1 MNSAKGGGES
11 FEVGEAGG
19 VSNPEEDP
27 TSTVEEVTEKS
38 EVMTCSQSS
47 AVSIRIVILVS

>member
-47 AVSIRIVILVS
+47 AVSIKIVILVS